1 MSRTKPLFLISLSL
15 IAIVL
20 FIFFVRYDKIVEPA
34 NTEVSPT
41 VAIPSSTSSNDDPSD
56 KQAIIKGE
64 EITQK
69 NNSEDWENETE
80 LPASTNESV
89 SMADPAEQSL
99 NEALYQASLQFI
111 AETPEEADQI
121 AKKIDYMA
129 GETETATNLCG
140 PLTIAILNEA
150 GWFEPQADAHQAW
163 LLCARENRED
173 CFGVEILKKVYFP
186 PDEYDYIRVYDSVR
200 DYDFQSNP
208 LQPGDWMYLFTYIH
222 GYDHMLVVTRVDEK
236 GNPYTV
242 TNVDWGNGFV
252 IEEMKLYDT
261 ENPEEGLFYELTKIE
276 RRRIGMMG
284 TAEFLLVRKSEGIS
298 E

>member
-1 MSRTKPLFLISLSL
+1 MSRTKPLFFISLVL
-15 IAIVL
+15 FAIVL
-20 FIFFVRYDKIVEPA
+20 IIFFVRYDKIIEPA
-34 NTEVSPT
+34 IAEVPP
-41 VAIPSSTSSNDDPSD
+41 ADGIPSEKASNIDPANNQATIKVEETTQPNKSDDS
-56 KQAIIKGE
+56 
-64 EITQK
+64 EI
-69 NNSEDWENETE
+69 ETE
-80 LPASTNESV
+80 LPASTDESASV
-89 SMADPAEQSL
+89 GDPAEQSQE
-99 NEALYQASLQFI
+99 EALYQASLKFI
-111 AETPEEADQI
+111 AETPEEADLT

-129 GETETATNLCG
+129 GETETASNMCG

-150 GWFEPQADAHQAW
+150 QWFEPQADAHQAW

-200 DYDFQSNP
+200 DYDFLSNP

-222 GYDHMLVVTRVDEK
+222 GYDHMLLVTRVDEK

-242 TNVDWGNGFV
+242 TNVNWGDGF
-252 IEEMKLYDT
+252 IISEMKLYDT

-284 TAEFLLVRKSEGIS
+284 TAGFLLVRKSDGIS

>member
-1 MSRTKPLFLISLSL
+1 MSPKKPLLFFSILLFV
-15 IAIVL
+15 IVL
-20 FIFFVRYDKIVEPA
+20 FIFFIRYDKIVAPA
-34 NTEVSPT
+34 YTEVTPT
-41 VAIPSSTSSNDDPSD
+41 VAISSATATNAESPNN
-56 KQAIIKGE
+56 QLTTKGE
-64 EITQK
+64 ETTQPNK
-69 NNSEDWENETE
+69 SDESENETE
-80 LPASTNESV
+80 LPAQTGESASV
-89 SMADPAEQSL
+89 GDPAEQSPE
-99 NEALYQASLQFI
+99 EALYQASLQFI
-111 AETPEEADQI
+111 AETPEEADLI

-129 GETETATNLCG
+129 GDTETATNLCG

-150 GWFEPQADAHQAW
+150 GWFKPQADTHPAW

-173 CFGVEILKKVYFP
+173 CFGVETLKKVYFP
-186 PDEYDYIRVYDSVR
+186 PDDYDYIRVYDSVR

-242 TNVDWGNGFV
+242 TNVDWGEGFV
-252 IEEMKLYDT
+252 ISEMKLYDT

-284 TAEFLLVRKSEGIS
+284 TAGFLLVRKSSGMS

>member
-1 MSRTKPLFLISLSL
+1 MSRTKPLFFISLVL
-15 IAIVL
+15 FAIVL
-20 FIFFVRYDKIVEPA
+20 IIFFVRYDKIIEPA
-34 NTEVSPT
+34 IAEVPP
-41 VAIPSSTSSNDDPSD
+41 ADGIPSETASNIDPANNQATIKVEETTQPNKSDDS
-56 KQAIIKGE
+56 
-64 EITQK
+64 EI
-69 NNSEDWENETE
+69 ETE
-80 LPASTNESV
+80 LPASTDESASV
-89 SMADPAEQSL
+89 GDPAEQSQE
-99 NEALYQASLQFI
+99 EALYQASLKFI
-111 AETPEEADQI
+111 AETPEEADLT

-129 GETETATNLCG
+129 GETETASNMCG

-150 GWFEPQADAHQAW
+150 QWFEPKADAHQAW

-200 DYDFQSNP
+200 DYDFLSNP

-222 GYDHMLVVTRVDEK
+222 GYDHMLLVTRVDEK

-242 TNVDWGNGFV
+242 TNVDWGEGFV
-252 IEEMKLYDT
+252 ISEIKLYDT

-284 TAEFLLVRKSEGIS
+284 TAGFLLVRKNSGLSE
-298 E
+298 